1 MTLLMQ
7 DEMGGVATSL
17 APAEREKKL
26 TQALAGRSVVLVGM
40 MGAGKSAVGK
50 RLAGRL
56 GLEFRDADAEIEEA
70 AKKTISEIFASDGET
85 FFRDKERRVIA
96 RLLSCEEPIVLATGG
111 GAYMN
116 RETRALIAGNSV
128 SIWLKAEFDVLMR
141 RVRRKP
147 TRPLL
152 QNPDPEGTLK
162 KLIDLRYPIYAEA
175 DVTVLSRDVAHDM
188 VLEDVISAL
197 ETYLKL
203 RDPAMPELNVQKP
216 DSLA

>member
-1 MTLLMQ
+1 MQ

-17 APAEREKKL
+17 APAERERKL

-116 RETRALIAGNSV
+116 SETRALIAGCSV

-162 KLIDLRYPIYAEA
+162 KLMELRYPIYAEA

-203 RDPAMPELNVQKP
+203 RDPAMPELNAQKP

>member
-1 MTLLMQ
+1 
-7 DEMGGVATSL
+7 MGGAATSL

-203 RDPAMPELNVQKP
+203 RDPAMPELNAQKP